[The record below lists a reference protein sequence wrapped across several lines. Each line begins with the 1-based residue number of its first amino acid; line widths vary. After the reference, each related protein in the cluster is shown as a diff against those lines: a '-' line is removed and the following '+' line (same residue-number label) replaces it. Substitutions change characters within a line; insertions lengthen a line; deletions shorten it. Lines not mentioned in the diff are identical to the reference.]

1 MGSMTNIPNMS
12 NMTNQFFSP
21 GEVPFSVN
29 QRKSSDADNYRKKRR
44 NDDENQLAI
53 SMDNVSST
61 LS

>member
-1 MGSMTNIPNMS
+1 MTNMTNMS
-12 NMTNQFFSP
+12 NMTNQFFTT

-53 SMDNVSST
+53 SMDNVT
-61 LS
+61 LPLLI